1 MLASIVSKLKC
12 DFHHIGHP
20 SMSQLAFF
28 DKRYYFL
35 NQKRLKI
42 FIDSDVILFATTSF
56 DEKFDASRGHSNYF

>member
-1 MLASIVSKLKC
+1 MPKVVSKLKC

-20 SMSQLAFF
+20 SMSQLAFL

-42 FIDSDVILFATTSF
+42 FIDTDVILFATNILTGVF
-56 DEKFDASRGHSNYF
+56 KALK